1 VGQDAGVDLGTLA
14 WLAAAGFIGAAMNGV
29 VGAGTLI
36 TFPALLAA
44 GAPPVIANG
53 TNTLGLSVG
62 SWSSAIAYRRELT
75 GRAWLIRPALIGSAI
90 GAMGGAILVIAL
102 PEAVFAAAV
111 PWLILTATL
120 LVATQPLIARRMH
133 HRSAT
138 KPRGRGGLTTAIAAS
153 GIYGGY
159 FGAGQGVVLMAVLGW
174 LYDSSPQHANAA
186 KNLFAATANITA
198 ALVFAISGRV
208 WWWAALVIAVAA
220 LPGGTIGARAAR
232 RLRPAA
238 LRFAVVLVGLIATFL
253 VWVRW

>member
-1 VGQDAGVDLGTLA
+1 MDLGTLL

-44 GAPPVIANG
+44 GVPPVVANG

-62 SWSSAIAYRRELT
+62 SWSSAFAYRRELS
-75 GRAWLIRPALIGSAI
+75 GRGWVVRPAIVGSAV
-90 GAMGGAILVIAL
+90 GAMAGAILVIAL
-102 PEAVFAAAV
+102 PESVFASAV
-111 PWLILTATL
+111 PWLILTATA
-120 LVATQPLIARRMH
+120 LVAVQPLIARRMKS
-133 HRSAT
+133 RDST
-138 KPRGRGGLTTAIAAS
+138 KPTRRSGLTTAIAAS
-153 GIYGGY
+153 GVYGGY

-186 KNLFAATANITA
+186 KNLLAATANITA

-208 WWWAALVIAVAA
+208 WWWAALVIALAA
-220 LPGGTIGARAAR
+220 LPGGTVGARAAR
-232 RLRPAA
+232 KLRPGA
-238 LRFAVVLVGLIATFL
+238 LRFAVVLIGLLATVL